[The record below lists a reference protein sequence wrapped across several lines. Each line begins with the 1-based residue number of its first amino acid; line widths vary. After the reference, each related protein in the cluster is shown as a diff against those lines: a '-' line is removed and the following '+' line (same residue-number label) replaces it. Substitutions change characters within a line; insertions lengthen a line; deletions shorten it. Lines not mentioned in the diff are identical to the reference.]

1 MNQGT
6 ILIVEDEPILR
17 MVLADTLVAEGFDV
31 IEAANVLEA
40 IAALGQQ
47 IVDAVITDVD
57 MPGGLNGLDLVRM
70 IAMTR
75 INVPTIV
82 VSGGHILPKEDLPGD
97 SVFIEKPYEMNKV
110 VKMVLSMIEGKPYQI
125 AVS

>member
-75 INVPTIV
+75 INVRTIV
-82 VSGGHILPKEDLPGD
+82 VSGGHILPNEDLPGD